1 MLSGEKLYAGGV
13 SHPFDVV
20 FDVGEF
26 VPCDR

>member
-1 MLSGEKLYAGGV
+1 VVGGEKLYADGV

-20 FDVGEF
+20 LDVGEF